1 MAWVPQASCFEHI
14 GYGHL
19 GLVPVVDELHPDK
32 AIFTRRS
39 LLEKLWAIEGLD
51 EVDHAGIDGA
61 PAVIVDKV
69 IPLAPIYLATALLP
83 GKMRLLEMYHARRL
97 TEQRNLT
104 ELVGDCRAWRRK
116 PVLTQRHAQH
126 RMGTF
131 LDAIE

>member
-32 AIFTRRS
+32 AVFTRRS

-61 PAVIVDKV
+61 PAVIVDLVEKGGYDSQSFANADERQRDPEGQNV
-69 IPLAPIYLATALLP
+69 APDVA
-83 GKMRLLEMYHARRL
+83 
-97 TEQRNLT
+97 
-104 ELVGDCRAWRRK
+104 D
-116 PVLTQRHAQH
+116 
-126 RMGTF
+126 
-131 LDAIE
+131 